1 MIQGVTARDSGR
13 NTRVDFTHH
22 LKPQTNTKAPPMKAA
37 IIHEFGPPE
46 VFKYED
52 VADPAPKPDH
62 AVIKVL
68 ACGINRY
75 DLFLRMGGVQAE
87 TSLPHVMG
95 ADVVGEII
103 QIDGADS
110 NHKVGDRVIIAPGFP
125 IDPADWNHKPEN
137 FAPSY
142 TVTGTTLWG
151 GYAQCMSVPTRFL
164 LADKT
169 NLSADE
175 CATLPLVLVTAMHSV
190 KTLGEVKP
198 GQHVLIQA
206 GASGSGSMCIQVA
219 KTLGAKVATTVGDDS
234 KFEVAT
240 QCGAD
245 LVINHRKEN
254 FREKVL
260 EWTDGKGVDMVI
272 DNVGGG
278 ILKDNLT
285 SMRRGGILVNFG
297 LVGGIKD
304 EINFAMMIFNQ
315 YQFRGSM
322 MGSMDELREG
332 LELVQ
337 AGKIKPV
344 LDRTFPLSDA
354 AQAHQYIEERK
365 VKGNVV
371 LQPWP

>member
-1 MIQGVTARDSGR
+1 
-13 NTRVDFTHH
+13 
-22 LKPQTNTKAPPMKAA
+22 MKAA

-46 VFKYED
+46 VLKHED
-52 VADPAPKPDH
+52 VADPTPKPNH
-62 AVIKVL
+62 AIIKVL

-75 DLFLRMGGVQAE
+75 DLFLRMGGVQAQ

-103 QIDGADS
+103 QIDGDGS
-110 NHKVGDRVIIAPGFP
+110 GHKVGDRVIVAPGFP

-137 FAPSY
+137 LAPSY

-169 NLSADE
+169 NLPADE

-190 KTLGEVKP
+190 KTLGEVTP

-219 KTLGAKVATTVGDDS
+219 KTLGAKVATTVGDES

-245 LVINHRKEN
+245 LVINRHKEN

-260 EWTDGKGVDMVI
+260 AWTDGKGVDMVI

-297 LVGGIKD
+297 LVGGVKD
-304 EINFAMMIFNQ
+304 EINFALMIFNQ

-322 MGSMDELREG
+322 MGSMDELCEG
-332 LELVQ
+332 LELVR

-344 LDRTFPLSDA
+344 LDRTFPLSEA

>member
-1 MIQGVTARDSGR
+1 MIRGVTARDSGR

-22 LKPQTNTKAPPMKAA
+22 LKPQTNTKASPMKAA

-52 VADPAPKPDH
+52 VADPAPKPNH

-103 QIDGADS
+103 QIDGDDS
-110 NHKVGDRVIIAPGFP
+110 GHKVGDRVIVAPGFP
-125 IDPADWNHKPEN
+125 IDPSDWNHKPEN

-169 NLSADE
+169 NLPADE

-332 LELVQ
+332 LDLVQ